1 MKQKWIYSIKI
12 MSITFGLASISSWS
26 LAAIQGL
33 HFLHKDWEIS
43 CDNTG
48 TCRAAGY
55 QSDQDIDQPVSVL
68 LERAAGANSSIKAQ
82 VQILPLA
89 AATPTRQ
96 LQLQIA
102 STPYGVI
109 GLNREGIG
117 QLSTDQTRALLKAVQ
132 GTAPVVFKNTQSRWN
147 LSTSGASAVLLKMDE
162 FQRRLSTPSALIRP
176 GKKSNQA
183 VLKAAAIPKIQI
195 PKYQS
200 GKVTQAKLNTATS
213 QQMIRKLQATTKE
226 DQCDLLFSQRF
237 LDDDVMTIYPINAQN
252 QLIQIPCWR
261 GAYNMGSGFWLMD
274 RNKQFKQ
281 LVTTSGETFNQGQI
295 FSGHKVRGLGD
306 CLSQNEWAWNG
317 KKFVKS
323 FSGLTV
329 QCKGFAG
336 GAWNLPTYVSKI
348 IYQVK

>member
-1 MKQKWIYSIKI
+1 MKQKWIYSIKT
-12 MSITFGLASISSWS
+12 MSVTFGLASISSLS

-33 HFLHKDWEIS
+33 HFSHKDWEIA

-55 QSDQDIDQPVSVL
+55 QSDSDMDRPVSVL
-68 LERAAGANSSIKAQ
+68 LERAAGVNSNIKAR

-117 QLSTDQTRALLKAVQ
+117 QLSTDQTRALLQAVQ
-132 GTAPVVFKNTQSRWN
+132 GTSPVLFKNVQSRWN
-147 LSTSGASAVLLKMDE
+147 LSTAGASAVLLKMDE

-176 GKKSNQA
+176 GKKSDQT

-200 GKVTQAKLNTATS
+200 GKVTQAKLKTAAG
-213 QQMIRKLQATTKE
+213 QQMIRKLQATTNE
-226 DQCDLLFSQRF
+226 DQCDLLFSQNF
-237 LDDDVMTIYPINAQN
+237 MPDDVMTIYPINAQN
-252 QLIQIPCWR
+252 QLVQIPCWR
-261 GAYNMGSGFWLMD
+261 GAYNVGSGFWLMD
-274 RNKQFKQ
+274 QNRQLKQ
-281 LVTTSGETFNQGQI
+281 LVTTSGETFNKGQI
-295 FSGHKVRGLGD
+295 FSGQKVRGLGD
-306 CLSQNEWAWNG
+306 CVRQDQWAWNG

-323 FSGLTV
+323 FSSLTV

-336 GAWNLPTYVSKI
+336 GAWNLPTYVSKV
-348 IYQVK
+348 IYPAK

>member
-1 MKQKWIYSIKI
+1 MKQQWRYSIKI
-12 MSITFGLASISSWS
+12 MSVAFGLASISSLS

-33 HFLHKDWEIS
+33 HFSHKDWEMA

-48 TCRAAGY
+48 TCRASGY
-55 QSDQDIDQPVSVL
+55 QSDQEIDRPVSVL
-68 LERAAGANSSIKAQ
+68 LTRAAGTTSAVQAK
-82 VQILPLA
+82 VQILPLQA
-89 AATPTRQ
+89 AASTAQ

-102 STPYGVI
+102 STPYGMI

-132 GTAPVVFKNTQSRWN
+132 GAGPVVFKNAQSRWN
-147 LSTSGASAVLLKMDE
+147 LSTAGASAVLLKMDE
-162 FQRRLSTPSALIRP
+162 FQRRLSTSSALIRP
-176 GKKSNQA
+176 GKKSDQT
-183 VLKAAAIPKIQI
+183 VLKAAAIPKIVI

-200 GKVTQAKLNTATS
+200 GKVTQAKLNTAAS
-213 QQMIRKLQATTKE
+213 QQMIRKLKATTNE

-252 QLIQIPCWR
+252 QLVQIPCWR

-274 RNKQFKQ
+274 QNKQLKQ
-281 LVTTSGETFNQGQI
+281 LVTTSGETFSQGQI

-306 CLSQNEWAWNG
+306 CLSQDEWAWNG

-323 FSGLTV
+323 FSSLTV

-336 GAWNLPTYVSKI
+336 GAWNLPTYVSKVI
-348 IYQVK
+348 PLK